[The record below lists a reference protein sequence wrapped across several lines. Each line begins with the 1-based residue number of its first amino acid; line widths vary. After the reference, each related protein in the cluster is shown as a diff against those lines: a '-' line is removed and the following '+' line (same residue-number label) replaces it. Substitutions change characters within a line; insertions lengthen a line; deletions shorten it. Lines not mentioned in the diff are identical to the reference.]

1 MGIKH
6 LKDLRQYLK
15 KNATQ
20 AFSRTELR
28 DELKQNYPTMLDN
41 IDYLVNHEKI
51 VEEVEGSPSKI
62 KWKEN

>member
-6 LKDLRQYLK
+6 LKDLRQYLE
-15 KNATQ
+15 KNAEQ

-28 DELKQNYPTMLDN
+28 DELKQNHPTILDN
-41 IDYLVNHEKI
+41 IDYLVNIENTA
-51 VEEVEGSPSKI
+51 EEIEGSPNKI